1 MAGIVREKSI
11 YCRTC
16 LGKIPCVRTFTFSAA
31 RQRHGAVPT
40 FSSTS
45 SQELDNILATF
56 RSKVFLPAHLSR
68 EQQSILYRKKNIN
81 LLTSEDEPATV
92 KIANE
97 THRLLPLDH
106 KEEPQTRSSLNR
118 MLELMKEG
126 RDWVN
131 LPAFL
136 ENLWLSKRKIKDWQ
150 MVKIVRRA
158 SDNGNQ
164 GIILECLRRMEKTGM
179 VLADLEV
186 ARAVMWGG
194 MKKCMQTDWTEQGLE
209 AAEKYLNSVW
219 NLMEDERHVKK
230 EIQRTK
236 NDPRMRPEIVG
247 VMLQVQAVRRAF
259 YGEGVERGSVQ
270 QSAEILLASWD
281 NMEADIDELD
291 WNDANRKLM
300 MWVPVWHGIKMA
312 VGLLGESPL
321 RMKLENKMTK
331 DLEPKIQKAREVVLA
346 YAPQPEKRLGL
357 SVYEALLSVESQKP

>member
-1 MAGIVREKSI
+1 MSSS
-11 YCRTC
+11 T
-16 LGKIPCVRTFTFSAA
+16 
-31 RQRHGAVPT
+31 GAVPT

-45 SQELDNILATF
+45 SEELDNILATF

-97 THRLLPLDH
+97 THRLLPLNH
-106 KEEPQTRSSLNR
+106 KEEPQTRRSLNR
-118 MLELMKEG
+118 MLDLMKEG
-126 RDWVN
+126 RDWIN

-136 ENLWLSKRKIKDWQ
+136 ENLWLSQRTIKGWQ
-150 MVKIVRRA
+150 MAKIIRRA
-158 SDNGNQ
+158 CESGNQ

-194 MKKCMQTDWTEQGLE
+194 MKRCMQSDWAEQGLE
-209 AAEKYLNSVW
+209 AAERYLNSVW

-236 NDPRMRPEIVG
+236 KDPRMRPEIVG
-247 VMLQVQAVRRAF
+247 VMLQVQAARRAL
-259 YGEGVERGSVQ
+259 YGEGAEKESVQ
-270 QSAEILLASWD
+270 RSAEILLASWD
-281 NMEADIDELD
+281 NIEADVDELD
-291 WNDANRKLM
+291 WNDANWKLM
-300 MWVPVWHGIKMA
+300 MWGPIWHGIKMA
-312 VGLLGESPL
+312 LGFLGESPL

-346 YAPQPEKRLGL
+346 CAPQPEKRLGL
-357 SVYEALLSVESQKP
+357 SVYEALLNVELQKS